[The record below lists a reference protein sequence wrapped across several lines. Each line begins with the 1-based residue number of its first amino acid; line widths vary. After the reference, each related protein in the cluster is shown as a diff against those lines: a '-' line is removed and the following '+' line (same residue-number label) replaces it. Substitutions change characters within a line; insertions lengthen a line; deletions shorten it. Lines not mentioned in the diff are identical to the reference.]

1 MGQSRVVA
9 ELGLYINS
17 FQRRTWDRVD
27 MAIRFIDT
35 LGGHFKILLG
45 RIVINAIAR
54 ETVGAL
60 LVGQSWIVAEL
71 GLFER
76 QINKIRY
83 AWVR

>member
-1 MGQSRVVA
+1 M
-9 ELGLYINS
+9 Y
-17 FQRRTWDRVD
+17 T
-27 MAIRFIDT
+27 
-35 LGGHFKILLG
+35 G

-76 QINKIRY
+76 QISKIRY